1 MSRPSVFYTGR
12 NDGILEGWDMLYD
25 QGKPLV
31 SQKVTNIHVWTHVEL
46 GPRPILDNLGMGKFV
61 WWRWVAKL
69 GRWVAKLV
77 YLIATASFW
86 V

>member
-31 SQKVTNIHVWTHVEL
+31 SQKVTNIHVWTHRYL
-46 GPRPILDNLGMGKFV
+46 GPRPIKDNLGKGKFV
-61 WWRWVAKL
+61 RWRWMAKL
-69 GRWVAKLV
+69 GRWVAYIGL
-77 YLIATASFW
+77 LATAALC